1 MSRWHTQPGLPSRGA
16 RVVLQGHEAPV
27 MTVARHTQYDN
38 GEVECI
44 WFTPDHVVQRAWLP
58 ASLLRSPP
66 RQPFKAHPLPGSI
79 RAGVW
84 GKHPP

>member
-1 MSRWHTQPGLPSRGA
+1 MKWRTQPGLPSRGA

-58 ASLLRSPP
+58 ASLLRAPP
-66 RQPFKAHPLPGSI
+66 RKPFLPGSV
-79 RAGVW
+79 RAGVM
-84 GKHPP
+84 GLDRGRRRG